1 MANKFITAKEMANK
15 YGLSY
20 QIINRYSDAGLLS
33 VVFKKGNI
41 RFYDRRLAQKRME
54 RITNLKKEGYSLT
67 LIRKK
72 LVGI

>member
-1 MANKFITAKEMANK
+1 MNKFTTAKEISRR

-20 QIINRYSDAGLLS
+20 QIINRYTDTGLLR
-33 VVFKKGNI
+33 VVIKKGNI
-41 RFYDRRLAQKRME
+41 RFYDREHVKKRIKQISDLI
-54 RITNLKKEGYSLT
+54 REGYSLV

>member
-1 MANKFITAKEMANK
+1 MANKFITAKEIADK

-33 VVFKKGNI
+33 VAFKKGNI

-54 RITNLKKEGYSLT
+54 RISNLKREDYSLT

-72 LVGI
+72 LLGI